1 MLEGSAPARPALTL
15 WLTRTSL
22 WLWQHQTKSEEKHM
36 CLGSPAPEVEGC
48 ACRGDCP
55 VWVQWSLMCPGTWKM
70 DCAIPQ
76 KSSMCLDP
84 HQLSDGPKN
93 VAPVLNLRRVSS
105 AEKGVIL
112 TTTGMVLNDMKR
124 QEVGRELPGP
134 QADGQEETWRS
145 LLSG

>member
-1 MLEGSAPARPALTL
+1 
-15 WLTRTSL
+15 
-22 WLWQHQTKSEEKHM
+22 
-36 CLGSPAPEVEGC
+36 
-48 ACRGDCP
+48 
-55 VWVQWSLMCPGTWKM
+55 M

-76 KSSMCLDP
+76 KSPMCLDP

-124 QEVGRELPGP
+124 QEVGREPPGP